1 MIRDAYLDAA
11 ETAAG
16 LLAAPGVRAEWT
28 SPSALSGFTVGG
40 LANHLA
46 TQLSSV
52 PPVLASPVDPE
63 LEVVTLLDHYSRVK
77 WLGASLDD
85 ADNQRIL
92 RGGEDA
98 AADGP
103 DGLADRVEAAL
114 TEVRA
119 AVPAEPA
126 DRVVTMLRYPWALS
140 LDDFLLT
147 RVMEIAVHADDLAV
161 STGAETPP
169 LPPAVLD
176 PVLAL
181 LTHLSVRRHGALP
194 VLRALSR
201 AERAPATIA
210 AL

>member
-11 ETAAG
+11 DTAAG
-16 LLAAPGVRAEWT
+16 LLAAPAVAAEWT
-28 SPSALSGFTVGG
+28 RPSALSGFTVGG

-46 TQLSSV
+46 SQLSSV
-52 PPVLASPVDPE
+52 PPVLAAEVPAD
-63 LEVVTLLDHYSRVK
+63 LEVATLLEHYSRVT
-77 WLGASLDD
+77 WLGADLDS
-85 ADNQRIL
+85 ADNVRIL
-92 RGGEDA
+92 RVGEGA

-103 DGLADRVEAAL
+103 DGLAGRVEAAL

-126 DRVVTMLRYPWALS
+126 GRTIKMLQYPWL
-140 LDDFLLT
+140 LTMDDFLVT
-147 RVMEIAVHADDLAV
+147 RMMEIAVHADDLAV
-161 STGAETPP
+161 SIGADTPA

-181 LTHLSVRRHGALP
+181 LTHLAVRRHGPVP

-201 AERAPATIA
+201 AERGPATIA